1 MPLSSIVMSYK
12 ENCKAEGEIMTKFKI
27 ARMHFAEGKK
37 QSEISEC
44 LKCHKNTV
52 NNIIKICR
60 GQGEKSEIWSY
71 LKEKERHIR
80 KEKLILLFGF
90 LKNQTR
96 KPKGNRL
103 SIQPGSFEENYLL
116 EKFKDTNYGFKRM
129 FKQLKREG
137 SDCQNVYTIGKVK
150 GVYKRNDLKT
160 KKIRTSNGERRA
172 LYIYDQIAAF
182 QYLQYDTK
190 EIADAHALPPHIY
203 NKFKNSKKGL
213 PKYQWTIVD
222 AKTKT
227 RFLAWS
233 YSLSSYFGFKFLEY
247 VINWL
252 RAHGIQGKIN
262 VQMDMGGEFYSGSK
276 RKQKQ
281 WNDYFG
287 KYNVYV
293 YDTEGVKWKQNLVER
308 THKTDD
314 EDFYCPRGDKI
325 NSKTEFLLEG
335 QFWIIYYNSCRP
347 NSGEGM
353 NDMAPKEKLE
363 SLGIYNAGRICN
375 FPCMILED
383 FFDLFQKILNH
394 ENDQNFLGQKSQNV
408 LTQYLKGPYIF

>member
-12 ENCKAEGEIMTKFKI
+12 QNCKAEGEIMTKFKI
-27 ARMHFAEGKK
+27 ARMYFAEGKK
-37 QSEISEC
+37 QSEISAY
-44 LKCHKNTV
+44 LKCHKNTI
-52 NNIIKICR
+52 NKIIKICR
-60 GQGEKSEIWSY
+60 GQDKESEIWPY
-71 LKEKERHIR
+71 LQERNKHIS
-80 KEKLILLFGF
+80 KEKLVSLFDF
-90 LKNQTR
+90 LKNQSR

-103 SIQPGSFEENYLL
+103 SIQPDSFKEKYLL
-116 EKFKDTNYGFKRM
+116 DKFKDTNYGFRRM

-150 GVYKRNDLKT
+150 GVYKRNSLKT
-160 KKIRTSNGERRA
+160 KKVRASNGERRS
-172 LYIYDQIAAF
+172 LYEYDQISAF

-190 EIADAHALPPHIY
+190 AIADVHALPPDIY

-233 YSLSSYFGFKFLEY
+233 HSLSSYFGFKFLEF
-247 VINWL
+247 VVNWL
-252 RAHGIQGKIN
+252 RAHGIQGKIH

-276 RKQKQ
+276 RKQRQ
-281 WNDYFG
+281 WNDYFS

-293 YDTEGVKWKQNLVER
+293 YDTEGAKWKQNLVER

-314 EDFYCPRGDKI
+314 EDFYCPRGDKM

-335 QFWIIYYNSCRP
+335 QFWIIYYNNCRP
-347 NSGEGM
+347 NSGKGM
-353 NDMAPKEKLE
+353 NDMTPGEKLK
-363 SLGIYNAGRICN
+363 SLGVYNADKICN

-383 FFDLFQKILNH
+383 FFEFFQSVLNH
-394 ENDQNFLGQKSQNV
+394 ENDQNFFGQKSQNV
-408 LTQYLKGPYIF
+408 LTQYQSLTF